1 MTALTATGMF
11 VLAVGAALGLG
22 RLLSWYAMRLSE
34 SNRNSL
40 TC

>member
-11 VLAVGAALGLG
+11 VLAVGAALSLG
-22 RLLSWYAMRLSE
+22 RLLSMRLSE